1 MKTSV
6 FILAAILLC
15 SSPGQALAQHRSGGS
30 HGFFGATINRIE
42 NFGRGVGR
50 SIGRIP
56 SHLNFGS
63 QRHRAKPPSGIGNSR
78 VNSAISSQGRGRRSG
93 HSH

>member
-6 FILAAILLC
+6 FILAAILIC
-15 SSPGQALAQHRSGGS
+15 SSPGEALAQHRSAG

-56 SHLNFGS
+56 GHLNFGS

-93 HSH
+93 HSR

>member
-1 MKTSV
+1 MKTLV

-15 SSPGQALAQHRSGGS
+15 SSPGEALAQHRSGG